1 MPTVSTGLNGKV
13 LNSVIDF
20 DLLVNSELGLIRL
33 IRKKYQNEDAFD
45 LDTLNKSDREIL
57 SLLYSRT
64 NPNPLSIIS
73 TEENM
78 ENIDPLY
85 ESFLESKKQDIL
97 ELSTSEKRI
106 FDFVSIVEATGM
118 NLGVLASIAVNDDT
132 EIDFLRRKFKMI
144 QTQYKSDKASL
155 LFKEVF
161 YINDHLF
168 FKGIEDKVDKKKI
181 YFLPKQYTLD
191 YLENTENTLT
201 LNNVF
206 MTFGRDFRIN
216 KDGDEHHGESK

>member
-78 ENIDPLY
+78 ENIDLLY
-85 ESFLESKKQDIL
+85 ESFLKSKKQDIL

-118 NLGVLASIAVNDDT
+118 NLGVLASIAVNDDA

-155 LFKEVF
+155 LLKEVF

-206 MTFGRDFRIN
+206 MTFSRDFRIN